1 MKTKLLKRLRKQAD
15 DTYKIVP
22 DELAEGWYIQ
32 YYDKFY
38 NCWKHCFYCI
48 DLDFCIKR
56 LERIRQMEFVSLFNK
71 LKRKRD
77 YKRRLK
83 QVKYL

>member
-1 MKTKLLKRLRKQAD
+1 MKTRLLKRLRKQAY

-38 NCWKHCFYCI
+38 NRWTNYCHYSN
-48 DLDFCIKR
+48 LDFCIKR
-56 LERIRQMEFVSLFNK
+56 LECLRQWEVESLVNK
-71 LKRKRD
+71 LKIKRD